1 MLMNIFVKDNSNGAI
16 HQVGTD
22 THDSLELINGKIE
35 FINIQSMAGTL
46 DDDYSF
52 VETPDMDDY
61 ISVTPEQLYLNR
73 QLIHKDLEKYFNK
86 IHIESEI
93 EK

>member
-22 THDSLELINGKIE
+22 THYSLELINGKIE

-86 IHIESEI
+86 I
-93 EK
+93 